1 MTLSPKRQIARMSHD
16 HITPILNH
24 LYWLPVR
31 KRATFMTAAVLST
44 DTQIS
49 VHGQPDYLSVL
60 QSDYD
65 TPTRQLQSSD
75 HPPPA
80 VPASRQ
86 HSVHQPCL
94 QINRSSFTIHCPSEQ
109 STPQTTP
116 QDSSVLLHHC
126 HSLTNHTTSAYNS
139 NLVRHMARYKCSLLP
154 CLLTFLYFRLIN
166 MVDKFYCSSSK
177 QRSMTTTAA
186 TSRRQMTKVM

>member
-1 MTLSPKRQIARMSHD
+1 MVSQTTYQSFRVTMIHRHVNSNHQTTHHLLSQPADNTVFTSRAFRSTAPRLPFTAR
-16 HITPILNH
+16 LNSQH
-24 LYWLPVR
+24 L
-31 KRATFMTAAVLST
+31 
-44 DTQIS
+44 
-49 VHGQPDYLSVL
+49 
-60 QSDYD
+60 
-65 TPTRQLQSSD
+65 
-75 HPPPA
+75 
-80 VPASRQ
+80 
-86 HSVHQPCL
+86 
-94 QINRSSFTIHCPSEQ
+94 
-109 STPQTTP
+109 QTTP